1 MKLPDGLVRRVFVIQ
16 HDRLV
21 FQPEHRLD
29 LLLIGVVEHFDIVD
43 RYAVLEE
50 ERAHDHGRDC
60 GMRIN
65 RARATKRISGAV
77 GKCRAFFCVRRSGPS
92 SLTIMPGSAVKM
104 QSRLIT
110 TPLASTMPISRPM
123 AKLINSSASRPTI
136 VVTELL
142 VIAPNAPAS
151 AFFIA
156 EAGSGSLCRSSA

>member
-1 MKLPDGLVRRVFVIQ
+1 
-16 HDRLV
+16 
-21 FQPEHRLD
+21 
-29 LLLIGVVEHFDIVD
+29 
-43 RYAVLEE
+43 
-50 ERAHDHGRDC
+50 
-60 GMRIN
+60 
-65 RARATKRISGAV
+65 
-77 GKCRAFFCVRRSGPS
+77 
-92 SLTIMPGSAVKM
+92 MPGSAVKM
-104 QSRLIT
+104 QSRLIS